1 MAFQGALKVK
11 QELLWS
17 KETKEQKETMD
28 RDGDEGVSQMAPGNR
43 STLSAEN
50 TLVRGTS
57 LMAQRAKTLCSTAGD
72 AGSIPGQGT
81 KIPHATRGSQ
91 KQQQQTRTLWSCQDR
106 RGPPR

>member
-50 TLVRGTS
+50 TLVRGD
-57 LMAQRAKTLCSTAGD
+57 LPHGPAGED
-72 AGSIPGQGT
+72 T
-81 KIPHATRGSQ
+81 VLHCRG
-91 KQQQQTRTLWSCQDR
+91 RRFDPWS
-106 RGPPR
+106 GN